1 MPYRP
6 GTTPE
11 GRRSAPKP
19 SLRSPIFRWTLF
31 EGRPYP
37 PDSFSGLLGAP
48 DCPDRAP
55 QIPSERRSLLTDWSR
70 YHVRGWRGGAFPRS
84 PLDPQPVM
92 DTLYHPIYSDPGGPG
107 QSLRHNR
114 LRF

>member
-1 MPYRP
+1 M
-6 GTTPE
+6 GV
-11 GRRSAPKP
+11 
-19 SLRSPIFRWTLF
+19 
-31 EGRPYP
+31 PYP
-37 PDSFSGLLGAP
+37 PDSLLVGCFSLRDWP
-48 DCPDRAP
+48 VRAP